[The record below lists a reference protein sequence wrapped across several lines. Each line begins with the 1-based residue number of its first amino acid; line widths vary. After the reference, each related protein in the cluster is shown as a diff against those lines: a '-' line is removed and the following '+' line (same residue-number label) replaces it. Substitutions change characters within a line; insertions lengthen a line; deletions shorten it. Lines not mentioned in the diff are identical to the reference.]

1 MDNKILSRISEHFSK
16 GEYSACIAAYDLAKN
31 IYPQWA
37 DRFQTIQNILKN
49 SYPIFHFKKSYD
61 AEITKVPDI
70 PSNFPAWLKLP
81 PIKGVGNDYTF
92 IEEAREHWIK
102 ANRKSYTMGASIV
115 IPVYNRSI
123 EVDFVLAGLVHQTYP
138 RHLMEVIISDD
149 GSQEDI
155 SKVYKKYD
163 QYFTIKH
170 CRQEDLGYRL
180 AEARNM
186 GVRAAS
192 HDNIIIL
199 DSDAIP
205 NEELVEKYMQFFHV
219 SRNIAMFG
227 LRHYV
232 TLSHLNP
239 EDYRND
245 KNVIHK
251 AEKIRSENTVAAK
264 VGSDGYSADWRE
276 EQIAKSNDA
285 KDDKLPYRFLVGA
298 NCAFSREVFDRV
310 GGYCEEF
317 RAWGF
322 EDQEFGY
329 RLLREG
335 TYFIPVK
342 HNYVY
347 HQEPLAGKNDTDR
360 QLGSA
365 ITKPIYIEKCP
376 FIYRKNE
383 AKKSEF
389 EAPLVSIYV
398 PLYNREKF
406 IVESIQSA
414 LEQSIRD
421 LEVVVCDD
429 GSTDRSNELVRK
441 YFRKNK
447 RVRLLSQKNSGIASA
462 SNTAVN
468 NCRGFYIGQLD
479 ADDVLMTDAVE
490 RCLEVIDKDT
500 KLSLVYGTTE
510 YIDEN
515 SNFLSKGWNWPV
527 FSREY
532 LLTKMIVHHF
542 RFFRKRDFMR
552 TAGFDESIRNA
563 VDYDMMLKLSE
574 VGKVKH
580 LNRVLYQYR
589 RHTEMTTVL
598 HGAEQSVNHYKAIN
612 NSLCRLGLN
621 DIVARPNLKFKD
633 SKVVEFLEKKYLNG
647 SI

>member
-1 MDNKILSRISEHFSK
+1 MDQKILSRISEQFAN
-16 GEYSACIAAYDLAKN
+16 GDYSACFATYDLAKK
-31 IYPQWA
+31 IYPHWA
-37 DRFQTIQNILKN
+37 DRFQTIQNILKS
-49 SYPIFHFKKSYD
+49 SYPVFCFKESYD
-61 AEITKVPDI
+61 AEIKKVPDI

-81 PIKGVGNDYTF
+81 PLKGVGNDYTF

-102 ANRKSYTMGASIV
+102 ANGKSYTMGASII

-138 RHLMEVIISDD
+138 RHLMEVIIADD

-155 SKVYKKYD
+155 SKVYRKYEH
-163 QYFTIKH
+163 YFTIKH

-186 GVRAAS
+186 GVREAS

-219 SRNIAMFG
+219 NRNIAMFG

-232 TLSHLNP
+232 TLSHLSPN
-239 EDYRND
+239 DYRHD

-251 AEKIRSENTVAAK
+251 AEKIRSENTLAAK
-264 VGSDGYSADWRE
+264 VGSDGYSSDWRE
-276 EQIAKSNDA
+276 EQIANSNNA

-298 NCAFSREVFDRV
+298 NCAFTREVFDRV

-335 TYFIPVK
+335 TYFIAVK
-342 HNYVY
+342 NNYVY

-360 QLGSA
+360 LLGSA
-365 ITKPIYIEKCP
+365 ITRPIYIEKCP

-383 AKKSEF
+383 TKKSGF

-398 PLYNREKF
+398 PLYNRENY
-406 IVESIQSA
+406 IVECIQSA
-414 LEQSIRD
+414 LEQSIKD

-429 GSTDRSNELVRK
+429 GSTDKSNELVRK
-441 YFRKNK
+441 YFGNNK
-447 RVRLLSQKNSGIASA
+447 RVRLITQKNAGIGAA
-462 SNTAVN
+462 SNTAVRN
-468 NCRGFYIGQLD
+468 SRGFFIGQLD

-490 RCLEVIDKDT
+490 RCLTVMEQDPR
-500 KLSLVYGTTE
+500 LSLVYGTTE
-510 YIDEN
+510 YIDEH
-515 SNFLSKGWNWPV
+515 SKFVSKGWNWPV

-532 LLTKMIVHHF
+532 LLTNMIVHHF

-552 TAGFDESIRNA
+552 TAGFDETIKNA
-563 VDYDMMLKLSE
+563 VDYDMMLKLAE
-574 VGKVKH
+574 VGEVKH
-580 LNRVLYQYR
+580 LNKVLYQYR
-589 RHTEMTTVL
+589 RHGEMTTMM
-598 HGAEQSVNHYKAIN
+598 HTGEQNINHFIAIN
-612 NSLCRLGLN
+612 NSLKRIGFENVLAEQ
-621 DIVARPNLKFKD
+621 DPN
-633 SKVVEFLEKKYLNG
+633 EKGKKSVIFTKN
-647 SI
+647 